1 MLIKLYEENPSPKH
15 INTVVECIRD
25 GGIIIYPTDS
35 VYTFGCDILKPRAIE
50 RIARLKGMDLKKN
63 NFSIVCQDLSNLSD
77 YCKPISNP
85 IFKMMKRSLPGA
97 FTFILNANSKVPK
110 LFQQKKK
117 TVGIRVPNNNIVQSI
132 INELGN
138 PILST
143 SLHHKD
149 KILDYISDAELIH
162 DEYSNRVDIVID
174 GGYCGNIP
182 STIVD
187 CTNNEPSIIREGLG
201 DISLI
206 Y

>member
-15 INTVVECIRD
+15 INMIVECLKD

-35 VYTFGCDILKPRAIE
+35 VYTFGCDIYKTKSIE
-50 RIARLKGMDLKKN
+50 KIAKIKGLDPKNN
-63 NFSIVCQDLSNLSD
+63 NFSIVCQNLSGLSD
-77 YCKPISNP
+77 YCKPIPNP
-85 IFKMMKRSLPGA
+85 VFKIMKRALPGPY
-97 FTFILNANSKVPK
+97 TFILNANNKVPK

-117 TVGIRVPNNNIVQSI
+117 TVGIRVPNNKIVHSI
-132 INELGN
+132 IDVLGN

-149 KILDYISDAELIH
+149 KILDYISDAELIYE
-162 DEYSNRVDIVID
+162 EYRNQVDIVID

-187 CTNNEPSIIREGLG
+187 CTDDEVQIVREGLG
-201 DISLI
+201 DVSII

>member
-35 VYTFGCDILKPRAIE
+35 VYTFGCDIFKPRAIE

-97 FTFILNANSKVPK
+97 FTFILNANGKVPK

-117 TVGIRVPNNNIVQSI
+117 TVGIRVPNNNIVHSI

-187 CTNNEPSIIREGLG
+187 CTSNEPSIIREGLG

>member
-1 MLIKLYEENPSPKH
+1 MLVKIYEENPSQKH
-15 INTVVECIRD
+15 IRTVVECLRD

-35 VYTFGCDILKPRAIE
+35 VYTFGCDIFNQKAIE
-50 RIARLKGMDLKKN
+50 KIARIKGMDPKKN
-63 NFSIVCQDLSNLSD
+63 NFSIVCNSLSSVSD

-85 IFKMMKRSLPGA
+85 TFKMMRRCLPGP
-97 FTFILNANSKVPK
+97 FTFILNANNKVPK

-117 TVGIRVPNNNIVQSI
+117 TVGIRVPNNAIVHSI
-132 INELGN
+132 VEEMGN

-149 KILDYISDAELIH
+149 KILDYISDPELIH
-162 DEYSNRVDIVID
+162 EEYSNQVDIVID

-187 CTNNEPSIIREGLG
+187 CTQNDFEIIREGLG
-201 DISLI
+201 DTSLI

>member
-187 CTNNEPSIIREGLG
+187 CTTNEPSIIREGLG